1 MWLPDPRYSRRYW
14 RRSPLYFVDL
24 IETIMD
30 MPGWWII
37 LLVGVGIAAFLILRS
52 AGDFYDWVMSMPGL

>member
-1 MWLPDPRYSRRYW
+1 
-14 RRSPLYFVDL
+14 VDL